1 MGHTSKMFFI
11 AGAALGLAGTAFGAE
26 STDTSRAYNNEL
38 TADAAGRTSLAAGKT
53 TQGLTITDGSGNFS
67 MRIGGLIQFRYT
79 ADFRSGAADPSNPTP
94 TPGSGGGV
102 TGSDKATIGFSLPRT
117 QVYFAGMAGSPELT
131 YYIQGNFSST
141 STNTTFNS
149 PNPSS
154 SPVAA
159 PGGGFI
165 GGTYA
170 SNNGNFQLEDA
181 YIKYAFDNNWDVRF
195 GQFKLPILTEDLIGD
210 GYQQSIDRSF
220 ATEIYRQ
227 QRSQGIQVGYT
238 ADSFRVLGAISDGW
252 RSANT
257 DYNNANES
265 DYAVTLRVDGKF
277 AGDWNQWNQ
286 FSSWQNS
293 QFAAFLGG
301 AVNWQQGGK
310 TGTPGDAQVNLNQAN
325 YLLYTIDGQVK
336 GNGWNL
342 YAAFI
347 GSNAKTLNTAA
358 GAGARQNSYA
368 WQIQG
373 GWFATQQI
381 EIFGRYDGINA
392 SNSLAASQGGAVS
405 PRTWNFIDFGVNY
418 YLFPESQTAKL
429 SADCVI
435 GLNKSQNLQAINFQ
449 GNAGTGQFVPGSTVA
464 APQTNAGT
472 LGSPKAG
479 EVAIRAQFQLLF

>member
-11 AGAALGLAGTAFGAE
+11 AGAALSLAGTAFGAE

-38 TADAAGRTSLAAGKT
+38 TADAAGRTSLAASKAS
-53 TQGLTITDGSGNFS
+53 QGLTITDGSGNFS
-67 MRIGGLIQFRYT
+67 MRIGGLMQFRYT
-79 ADFRSGAADPSNPTP
+79 ADFRSGSAGPGNPTP
-94 TPGSGGGV
+94 TPASGGGV
-102 TGSDKATIGFSLPRT
+102 TGQDKATIGFSLPRT
-117 QVYFAGMAGSPELT
+117 QIYFAGMAGSPELT

-149 PNPSS
+149 PNPSG
-154 SPVAA
+154 SPV
-159 PGGGFI
+159 GGVP
-165 GGTYA
+165 GTYT

-181 YIKYAFDNNWDVRF
+181 YVKYAFDNNWDVRF

-220 ATEIYRQ
+220 VTETYRQ

-238 ADSFRVLGAISDGW
+238 ADSFRVLGAFSDGW

-257 DYNNANES
+257 DYNNPNES

-310 TGTPGDAQVNLNQAN
+310 TGTPGDAQTNLNQAN
-325 YLLYTIDGQVK
+325 YLLWTIDGQVK

-342 YAAFI
+342 YGAFI
-347 GSNAKTLNTAA
+347 GSNARTLNTAL
-358 GAGARQNSYA
+358 GAGQSLNSYG

-381 EIFGRYDGINA
+381 EIFGRYDGLYAN
-392 SNSLAASQGGAVS
+392 NSLGAAQAAGGVS

-418 YLFPESQTAKL
+418 YLFPESQTAKI

>member
-11 AGAALGLAGTAFGAE
+11 AGAALGLAGTAMGAE
-26 STDTSRAYNNEL
+26 SSDTSKAYGNEL
-38 TADAAGRTSLAAGKT
+38 QADAAGRTSLAAGKASN
-53 TQGLTITDGSGNFS
+53 GLTITDGSGNFS

-79 ADFRSGAADPSNPTP
+79 ADFRSGAQDPGNPTP
-94 TPGSGGGV
+94 TPAAGGGV
-102 TGSDKATIGFSLPRT
+102 TGQDKATIGFSLPRT
-117 QVYFAGMAGSPELT
+117 QIYFAGMAGTPELT

-141 STNTTFNS
+141 LTNGTFNQVS
-149 PNPSS
+149 AANPTGYS
-154 SPVAA
+154 
-159 PGGGFI
+159 
-165 GGTYA
+165 
-170 SNNGNFQLEDA
+170 SNNGSFVLEDA

-220 ATEIYRQ
+220 VTDVYRQ

-238 ADSFRVLGAISDGW
+238 ADVFRVLGAFSDGW

-257 DYNNANES
+257 DYNNPNES

-301 AVNWQQGGK
+301 AVNWQQGGR
-310 TGTPGDAQVNLNQAN
+310 TGTPQDAQTNLNQAN
-325 YLLYTIDGQVK
+325 YLLWTIDGQIK

-342 YAAFI
+342 YGAFI
-347 GSNAKTLNTAA
+347 GSHARTLNTAA
-358 GAGARQNSYA
+358 GAGANLNSYG

-381 EIFGRYDGINA
+381 ELFGRYDGLYAN
-392 SNSLAASQGGAVS
+392 NSLGQAQPGGGVS

-418 YLFPESQTAKL
+418 YLFPESQTAKI
-429 SADCVI
+429 SADVVI

-449 GNAGTGQFVPGSTVA
+449 GNAGTGQFVPGSTIA
-464 APQTNAGT
+464 APNTNAGV

-479 EVAIRAQFQLLF
+479 EVAVRAQFQLLF